1 MSPGV
6 DLRIDCYVIKD
17 VNKEPLGSGVLMEN
31 PNLFTALKN
40 ISEQFPLL
48 LLSVFIFERSRENNS
63 ETSMARGSEI
73 DPNDGS
79 TLMIE
84 SRRVSPIFVVAY
96 AKRQYWLPVCLRI
109 WSTLLIF
116 VFYTNQLVTYCFY
129 WSKGAD
135 QIQIQKPRF

>member
-84 SRRVSPIFVVAY
+84 SRRVCPIFVVAY
-96 AKRQYWLPVCLRI
+96 AKRQY
-109 WSTLLIF
+109 
-116 VFYTNQLVTYCFY
+116 
-129 WSKGAD
+129 
-135 QIQIQKPRF
+135 

>member
-84 SRRVSPIFVVAY
+84 SRRVCPIFVVAY

-116 VFYTNQLVTYCFY
+116 VF
-129 WSKGAD
+129 K
-135 QIQIQKPRF
+135 QIN

>member
-6 DLRIDCYVIKD
+6 DFRIDCYVIKD

-84 SRRVSPIFVVAY
+84 SRRVCPIFVV
-96 AKRQYWLPVCLRI
+96 VSCLSKNLVNTSDFCFLHKSI
-109 WSTLLIF
+109 SYLLF
-116 VFYTNQLVTYCFY
+116 LLE
-129 WSKGAD
+129 
-135 QIQIQKPRF
+135 

>member
-1 MSPGV
+1 
-6 DLRIDCYVIKD
+6 
-17 VNKEPLGSGVLMEN
+17 MEN

-84 SRRVSPIFVVAY
+84 SRRVCPIFVVAY
-96 AKRQYWLPVCLRI
+96 AKRQYWFPVCLRI